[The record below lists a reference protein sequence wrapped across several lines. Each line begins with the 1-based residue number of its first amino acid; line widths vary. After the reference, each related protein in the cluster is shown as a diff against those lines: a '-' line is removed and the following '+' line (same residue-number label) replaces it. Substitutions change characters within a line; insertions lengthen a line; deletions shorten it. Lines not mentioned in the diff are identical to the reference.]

1 MIKFQKYFFPLLI
14 LIVWLIILF
23 FDPGTREKIILTG
36 IVGKIVLTLILIIG
50 VLILFVINDM
60 RKSGK

>member
-1 MIKFQKYFFPLLI
+1 LGEKIMIKFQKYFFPLLI

-23 FDPGTREKIILTG
+23 FDPGTREKIILT
-36 IVGKIVLTLILIIG
+36 LILIIG